1 MKTIKYI
8 IPVLSL
14 PFLIS
19 CGPDEASEN
28 KEVIKEQVL
37 TTIPISSKQFELS
50 KMKLGTFTNQP
61 FHTVVKANGM
71 LDVPPENKSTVSAYF
86 GGYVKSMSLLQGQK
100 IVKGQTLFT
109 LESPDYIQVQQDY
122 LEAKSQLSYLKSD
135 YERQKELA
143 ASNVSSQKTFLKSE
157 SEYKTTLARYESL
170 KKKLQLMNINAN
182 NVTEMNLSSII
193 PVKAPI
199 SGFITSVLATK
210 GMFLNPSDIA
220 VTIMN
225 TDHMHVELNIFEQ
238 DLTKIVVG
246 QEVSFSIQNDDSPF
260 KAEVYLINKAID
272 PENRTI
278 KVHCHFSEESDAIAL
293 TPGMY
298 VEAEIYASS
307 DSTLALPL
315 NAVVSIENKSYVLV
329 NKESSKE
336 NFDFKRVEVQVGKTN
351 NGYIEILNTK
361 KFKENTQILIN
372 GAFNL
377 IQE

>member
-19 CGPDEASEN
+19 CSTDETSKN
-28 KEVIKEQVL
+28 KEIVKEQIS
-37 TTIPISSKQFELS
+37 TTIAISSQQFELG
-50 KMKLGTFTNQP
+50 KMELGTFTNQP

-109 LESPDYIQVQQDY
+109 LESPDYIKVQQDF
-122 LEAKSQLSYLKSD
+122 LESKSQLSYLKSD

-182 NVTEMNLSSII
+182 NVTELNLSSII

-238 DLTKIVVG
+238 DLTKVVVG
-246 QEVSFSIQNDDSPF
+246 QEVSFSIQNDDTPY

-272 PENRTI
+272 PEKRTI
-278 KVHCHFSEESDAIAL
+278 KVHCHFNKESDALAL

-298 VEAEIYASS
+298 VEAEIYTSS
-307 DSTLALPL
+307 DSSLALPI
-315 NAVVSIENKSYVLV
+315 NSVVSIENKSYVLI
-329 NKESSKE
+329 NKE
-336 NFDFKRVEVQVGKTN
+336 NLDFERVEVQVGKKN
-351 NGYIEILNTK
+351 KGYIEVLNANQ
-361 KFKENTQILIN
+361 FKEKTQILIN